1 MDAVTSVVEKLKGFG
16 QSSQNFVNGLLN
28 RRENSYSRNP
38 IEILKRL
45 QREAFSDLMKL
56 RDRQDKVERMLS
68 FYRTSKG
75 SPFQESSTH
84 IRGEVDALGAIL
96 LTGDIDEQYLEALD
110 RAGIR
115 TGIDARFAF
124 ETTLRQNDTLVA
136 ELVAS
141 EKGNGNLG
149 DISGSP
155 LSLAKL
161 FYAANFTDWFSAIAI
176 PVGAQ
181 CRDFGI
187 PTDYTLQQ
195 RKGLSSISSLEPP
208 LLNQHNGTAIGL
220 TVKKSN
226 FVASLAQS
234 VSGIGTQM
242 GSDGIAQLFS
252 TFGQVICQLP
262 KGVKLSLFGLHQV
275 PKSLHHHVS
284 FGSIAIPVGFLK
296 QYEASERMV
305 EAIAPPLGTNTQE
318 TFSTRSI
325 ALKLESEIIEGTK
338 IGGWIEMKNS
348 HSKPVRWAVTMYD
361 SFEDEFGWGVSLSGL
376 SEGFKGRDQYQFESF
391 ADLSLGKRFRLKPGV
406 AYVVD
411 GNAKILALMLRC
423 NWSL

>member
-1 MDAVTSVVEKLKGFG
+1 MDAVTSMVEKLKGVG
-16 QSSQNFVNGLLN
+16 QSSQNFVNGLF
-28 RRENSYSRNP
+28 RCRENSYSRNP

-45 QREAFSDLMKL
+45 NREAFSDLMKL

-75 SPFQESSTH
+75 SPFQEASTH

-96 LTGDIDEQYLEALD
+96 MMGDIDEQHSEAVA

-115 TGIDARFAF
+115 TGIDSRFAF

-141 EKGNGNLG
+141 HHGNGNLG
-149 DISGSP
+149 DVSGSP

-187 PTDYTLQQ
+187 PTNFIPQQ
-195 RKGLSSISSLEPP
+195 LKGLTSISSFEPP
-208 LLNQHNGTAIGL
+208 LLSQHNGGAIGL
-220 TVKKSN
+220 TVRKSN
-226 FVASLAQS
+226 VVASLAQS
-234 VSGIGTQM
+234 VSGLGMQL
-242 GSDGIAQLFS
+242 GSDGIGHLFS
-252 TFGQVICQLP
+252 TFGQVVCQLP
-262 KGVKLSLFGLHQV
+262 RGVKLSLCGLHQV
-275 PKSLHHHVS
+275 PKSLHHHVG
-284 FGSIAIPVGFLK
+284 FGSISIPVAFLK
-296 QYEASERMV
+296 QQEASERIV
-305 EAIAPPLGTNTQE
+305 EVTAPPLGTNTRE
-318 TFSTRSI
+318 ILSTGSF
-325 ALKLESEIIEGTK
+325 ALTLESEIIEGTK
-338 IGGWIEMKNS
+338 IGGWIEMQNS
-348 HSKPVRWAVTMYD
+348 HSKLVRWAATMYD
-361 SFEDEFGWGVSLSGL
+361 SYGDEIGWGVSFSGM
-376 SEGFKGRDQYQFESF
+376 SEGLKGRDQYQFESF

-423 NWSL
+423 NCSL